1 MIAFSLLHIIN
12 NCYLGRSLII
22 ESSPSIF
29 GKLMHLIGVL
39 LFGLLLI
46 NSLVYVYKN
55 FRKL

>member
-46 NSLVYVYKN
+46 NVLA
-55 FRKL
+55 